1 MSEEEERQPLLHT
14 GPDSGLSVVA
24 EVPTITTNSSSG
36 SSSSNSVPYSV
47 WGAFLIFFFPAL
59 GGLLFGKVHLIE

>member
-1 MSEEEERQPLLHT
+1 MSEEEERQPLLNT

-24 EVPTITTNSSSG
+24 EVPTITANSSG
-36 SSSSNSVPYSV
+36 SSSSNSVPYSE

-59 GGLLFGKVHLIE
+59 GGLLFGKVHLMK